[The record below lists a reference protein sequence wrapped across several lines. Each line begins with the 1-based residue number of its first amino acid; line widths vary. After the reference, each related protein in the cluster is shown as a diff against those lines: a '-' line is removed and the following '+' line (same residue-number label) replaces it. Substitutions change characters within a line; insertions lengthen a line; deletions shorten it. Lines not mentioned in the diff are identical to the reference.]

1 MKIVLLGAGNVAHH
15 LGPLLKKKGHVIMQV
30 YSPTFRNG
38 KELALKLKCSHVQS
52 ISEIS
57 NEADIYIVALKDDA
71 ISNVINKITFRPRL
85 IVHTSGSIG
94 IDVFPKQIRNTG
106 VLYPLQTFS
115 KNSKTTPQQ
124 IPMCIEGSNK
134 KSLEIIRKLANSI
147 SPMVYKV
154 NSDKRRIIHL
164 AAVFAN
170 NFTNYLFSLS
180 AKILEKNNIKFEI
193 LLPLINE
200 TINKISKEKPAN
212 IQTGPARRNDKAVI
226 KKHLKLL
233 SNDAEVRKVYSILSK
248 SIARRYAQ

>member
-1 MKIVLLGAGNVAHH
+1 MKIVLLGAGNVAYH
-15 LGPLLKKKGHVIMQV
+15 LGPLLKKKGHKIIQV
-30 YSPTFRNG
+30 YSPTSLNG
-38 KELALKLKCSHVQS
+38 KALAQKLKCSHVQS

-57 NEADIYIVALKDDA
+57 TEADIYIVVLKDEA
-71 ISNVINKITFRPRL
+71 ISNVINKLTFLPRL

-94 IDVFPKQIRNTG
+94 INVFPKRIINSG

-115 KNSKTTPQQ
+115 KKSKTTPGQ
-124 IPMCIEGSNK
+124 IPICIEGSNK

-154 NSDKRRIIHL
+154 NSDKRKIIHL

-180 AKILEKNNIKFEI
+180 AKILEKNKIKFEI

-200 TINKISKEKPAN
+200 TIDKISKENPVDV
-212 IQTGPARRNDKAVI
+212 QTGPARRNDKAVI

-233 SNDAEVRKVYSILSK
+233 NHDPEVQKIYSVLSK
-248 SIARRYAQ
+248 SIARKYAR